1 MIEGAGD
8 HCCEYMTAGVV
19 VVLGSAGRNIGAGM
33 TGGLGYFYDPAGARA
48 RARARACVRLCRFGS
63 GAVSRCRSATSHPAP
78 HPCRHSKKQLENNPK
93 TKNQKPGDLPSKVN
107 LDIVSVQRLP
117 TGAARQQ
124 LRALIEAHARET
136 GSTHAAGLLRD
147 FETEVHN
154 FWQVGKRKPLRRRRG
169 LPCGHAQR
177 TAGRSWEPGTARV
190 PAALNANSIYPRRPL
205 LPTCQPSAH
214 LRAIPPSVG
223 PAPVS
228 SDCAARGGGPRRD
241 AQGAGGAGARLGGRR
256 EVKRGGNRTHRP
268 EQPAQTGGG
277 LCRPLLRRSSL
288 NSQRRAGAASLVRAA
303 SRLPPGDQA
312 AGPLSSWVCVRMC
325 L

>member
-48 RARARACVRLCRFGS
+48 RARARERACASAGLGPARSVAAGPPRLTPRRTL
-63 GAVSRCRSATSHPAP
+63 AAIP
-78 HPCRHSKKQLENNPK
+78 KKNSEITPKKKPK
-93 TKNQKPGDLPSKVN
+93 TGDLPSKVN

-256 EVKRGGNRTHRP
+256 EVKRDGSRATPRTDP
-268 EQPAQTGGG
+268 
-277 LCRPLLRRSSL
+277 SSPH
-288 NSQRRAGAASLVRAA
+288 RRAADYAALCSGALLSTRSGGQEPL
-303 SRLPPGDQA
+303 RLCAQRLACLLATKQQA
-312 AGPLSSWVCVRMC
+312 L
-325 L
+325 